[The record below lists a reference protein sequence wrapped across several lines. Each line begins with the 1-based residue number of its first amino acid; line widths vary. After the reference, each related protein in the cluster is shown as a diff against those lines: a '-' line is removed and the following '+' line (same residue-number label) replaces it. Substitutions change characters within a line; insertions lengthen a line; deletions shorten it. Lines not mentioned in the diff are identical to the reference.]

1 MNETLQKNINELQ
14 KDIEYFSNL
23 GFVELSKKFSRDLK
37 IIEDLQKLFDQNI
50 KENPDGQ
57 VNC

>member
-1 MNETLQKNINELQ
+1 MNETIQKHINELQ

-37 IIEDLQKLFDQNI
+37 TIEDLQKLLDQNI
-50 KENPDGQ
+50 KENP
-57 VNC
+57 